1 MLSESTIKI
10 ISKGKVVTR
19 NSILG
24 DYPYTLFQTLPTV
37 SGTPRIYVDNTLRV
51 LEEDLRLYE
60 ETLEKLGDVEFPL
73 KAFR

>member
-24 DYPYTLFQTLPTV
+24 DYPYTLFQTLPNNRGRRRTYNPDF
-37 SGTPRIYVDNTLRV
+37 S
-51 LEEDLRLYE
+51 EEEEEKVRLS
-60 ETLEKLGDVEFPL
+60 LLASSDS
-73 KAFR
+73 